1 VGVSAT
7 QGIKERSR
15 RIAWAQPPRLSALQQ
30 AMASVRRARLGGA
43 ALGVTLGCVI
53 GTLPLFVLP
62 PGFWD
67 SERAGREAAVA
78 AVAAAAGRA

>member
-1 VGVSAT
+1 
-7 QGIKERSR
+7 
-15 RIAWAQPPRLSALQQ
+15 
-30 AMASVRRARLGGA
+30 MASVRRARLGGA

-67 SERAGREAAVA
+67 AERAGREAAVA
-78 AVAAAAGRA
+78 AAVTAAAGRA